1 MKPLDLLIHNI
12 QLADVVRLRLYSGWV
27 GIANGRFQ
35 YVEEGLPPARVQAQH
50 VLDGQGQILAP
61 GLIDSHMHI
70 ESSLA
75 TPRRFAEAVL
85 PHGTTTVL
93 ADPHE
98 IANVLGATGV
108 RYMIEAAQGL
118 PLRVFTAIPS
128 CVPATD
134 ELETALGSITARDVR
149 TLARLPGVIAL
160 GELMDYQGLARG
172 SRRLADLIEAAR
184 EAGLLLEGH
193 TPTLGGTI
201 LSDYA
206 AHGITSDHTLST
218 PEKLL
223 EQLTK
228 GFTVML
234 QEKSLSAPV
243 VEAVQGLPDRSRVL
257 LVTDDVMPNRL
268 VSGHLSRIV
277 QLAVSLGWPALDAL
291 ASATLRPAMYL
302 RRPELGLVAPGRKA
316 DFLLMETLTA
326 FPPNA
331 VYVEGVEVARNGHPT
346 FALPSPLPAPTGGEL
361 KRPVFKPA
369 DFQFPITDGSHPT
382 RVIQMN
388 PQNTFTRLET
398 YSLTFKGG
406 EPTDPALSTV
416 AVFQRQGHKPGAL
429 GILAGL
435 GLRGGAFASSLAHDS
450 HHLLVVG
457 GATPLLTQAAN
468 ALLDLGGGMVFTDG
482 EQTLA
487 LPLPIAGLIS
497 DSPTSKVASA
507 FDGIES
513 ALKAHGVNHKNPI
526 LFLTLLALTVSP
538 EAKMSDLGLVDVE
551 ARRLIPLF
559 EESP

>member
-1 MKPLDLLIHNI
+1 MKPLDLLIHNVQI
-12 QLADVVRLRLYSGWV
+12 ADVVRLRLYLGWV
-27 GIANGRFQ
+27 GIAQGQFQ
-35 YVEEGLPPARVQAQH
+35 YVEEGPPPTHLQAQQI
-50 VLDGQGQILAP
+50 LDGQGQTLTP

-85 PHGTTTVL
+85 PHGTTSVL

-98 IANVLGATGV
+98 MANVLGAAGV
-108 RYMIEAAQGL
+108 RYMVEAAQGL

-134 ELETALGSITARDVR
+134 ELETALGSITAEDVR
-149 TLARLPGVIAL
+149 ALTQLPGVIAL

-172 SRRLADLIEAAR
+172 SQRLKRLIETAR

-234 QEKSLSAPV
+234 QEKSLNAAV
-243 VEAVQGLPDRSRVL
+243 VEAVRGLPDRSRVL
-257 LVTDDVMPNRL
+257 LITDDVMPNRL

-277 QLAVSLGWPALDAL
+277 QLAISLGWPAMDAL

-302 RRPELGLVAPGRKA
+302 RRPELGLIAPGRKA
-316 DFLLMETLTA
+316 DFLLMESLSA
-326 FPPNA
+326 FPPRA
-331 VYVEGVEVARNGHPT
+331 VYVEGVEVARSGQST
-346 FALPSPLPAPTGGEL
+346 FALPSPLPSPTGGEL
-361 KRPVFKPA
+361 KRPGFRPE
-369 DFQFPITDGSHPT
+369 DFQFPIADGSHPT
-382 RVIQMN
+382 RVIRMN
-388 PQNTFTRLET
+388 PQNSFTRLET
-398 YSLTFKGG
+398 HTTTFKSR
-406 EPTDPALSTV
+406 EPTDPPLATIG
-416 AVFQRQGHKPGAL
+416 VFQRQGHRPGAL
-429 GILAGL
+429 GLLAGL
-435 GLRGGAFASSLAHDS
+435 GLRSGAFASSLAHDS

-457 GATPLLTQAAN
+457 RSTQRLAQAAN
-468 ALLDLGGGMVFTDG
+468 ALLVLGGGMVFADA
-482 EQTLA
+482 EQTLT

-497 DSPTSKVASA
+497 DAPTSEVAVA
-507 FDGIES
+507 FDNIEN
-513 ALKAHGVNHKNPI
+513 ALRANGVNHKNPV

-538 EAKMSDLGLVDVE
+538 EVKMSDLGLVDVE
-551 ARRLIPLF
+551 ARRIIPLF
-559 EESP
+559 EQSP

>member
-1 MKPLDLLIHNI
+1 MKPLDLLIHNVLI
-12 QLADVVRLRLYSGWV
+12 ADVVRLRLYPGWV
-27 GIANGRFQ
+27 GIAQGQFQ
-35 YVEEGLPPARVQAQH
+35 YVEEGLPPTQVQAQQN
-50 VLDGQGQILAP
+50 LDGQGQTLAP

-85 PHGTTTVL
+85 PHGTTAVL

-98 IANVLGATGV
+98 MANVLGGAGV
-108 RYMIEAAQGL
+108 HYMVEAAQDL
-118 PLRVFTAIPS
+118 PFRVFTAIPS

-134 ELETALGSITARDVR
+134 ELETALGSITAEDVR
-149 TLARLPGVIAL
+149 ALIQLPGVIAL

-172 SRRLADLIEAAR
+172 SQRLAQLIEVAR
-184 EAGLLLEGH
+184 ESGLLLEGH
-193 TPTLGGTI
+193 TPTLGGTV

-234 QEKSLSAPV
+234 QEKSLNASV

-268 VSGHLSRIV
+268 VWGHLSRIV
-277 QLAVSLGWPALDAL
+277 QLAVNLGWPALDAL

-302 RRPELGLVAPGRKA
+302 RRPELGLIAPGRRA
-316 DFLLMETLTA
+316 DFVLMESLTA
-326 FPPNA
+326 FPPRA
-331 VYVEGVEVARNGHPT
+331 VYVEGVEVARNGQSA
-346 FALPSPLPAPTGGEL
+346 FMLPAPLPAPVGGEL
-361 KRPVFKPA
+361 KRPGFKPA
-369 DFQFPITDGSHPT
+369 DFQFAIADGAHPT
-382 RVIQMN
+382 KVIHMN
-388 PQNTFTRLET
+388 PQNTFTRLKT
-398 YSLTFKGG
+398 HPITFKGG
-406 EPTDPALSTV
+406 EPVNPSLTTV
-416 AVFQRQGHKPGAL
+416 GVFQRQGQKPGAL
-429 GILAGL
+429 GLLAGL
-435 GLRGGAFASSLAHDS
+435 GLRSGAFASSLAHDS

-457 GATPLLTQAAN
+457 HSAQRLAQAAN

-482 EQTLA
+482 EQTLT

-497 DSPTSKVASA
+497 DAPTLEVAAA
-507 FDGIES
+507 FDAIEN
-513 ALKAHGVNHKNPI
+513 ALRARGVDHKNPV

-538 EAKMSDLGLVDVE
+538 EVKMSDLGLVDVE
-551 ARRLIPLF
+551 ARRIISLF